1 MHYRFLHLVL
11 WAGVSITKAPAYIH
25 REEIFLRNS
34 PAKGASFLYRTVS
47 VYVAH
52 AYTRVKTNLNTSAS
66 NGERGLDTKGAKA
79 RTLLNFQKFH
89 IVVCSKSVSLLLFF

>member
-1 MHYRFLHLVL
+1 MFLSQKHVYTYTVAKFFSEIRQQKALV
-11 WAGVSITKAPAYIH
+11 
-25 REEIFLRNS
+25 
-34 PAKGASFLYRTVS
+34 FLYRTVS

-52 AYTRVKTNLNTSAS
+52 AYTRVKTNQNTSAS
-66 NGERGLDTKGAKA
+66 NGERGLDTKA